1 MDIKTERERERERE
15 RVVKQIESQKD
26 SMDKFDISI
35 KQNTT
40 KSKENKF

>member
-1 MDIKTERERERERE
+1 MDIKTKRERERDE
-15 RVVKQIESQKD
+15 KQIESQKG